1 MKLGCTMYSF
11 NRQAR
16 AGEIGIEAFLDYC
29 GGIGLD
35 GVDLL
40 SYSWTDQ
47 AAEMASVP
55 EWLQRNRLTLAAY
68 AVGNNF
74 VQTEATARAT
84 HLQMVRDGVD
94 TAARLGAPVL
104 RVFGGSRPKAGPG
117 ALSPTNALQLA
128 IDGLGTSAAYAQSK
142 GVVLGIENHGGLPG
156 TAAEVRQVLDAV
168 NSPALR
174 LILDVGNFVGVGD
187 DPVAATRSLAQY
199 VAHVHLKDLGP
210 APTEENTRREN
221 VPLGDGTID
230 LAQIFR
236 ILNDNGYAG
245 YLSIEYEGRADPIE
259 AVRRSAAHVRK
270 LLGDLTP

>member
-1 MKLGCTMYSF
+1 MYSF

-16 AGEIGIEAFLDYC
+16 AGEIGIEGFLDYC
-29 GGIGLD
+29 GELGLD

-40 SYSWTDQ
+40 SYYWTDQ
-47 AAEMASVP
+47 AAEMAKAP

-74 VQTEATARAT
+74 VQAEASARAT
-84 HLQMVRDGVD
+84 QMQMVRDGID

-104 RVFGGSRPKAGPG
+104 RVFGGSRPRAGAMSPAE
-117 ALSPTNALQLA
+117 ALDLA
-128 IDGLGTSAAYAQSK
+128 IDNLGASAAYAQSQ

-156 TAAEVRQVLDAV
+156 TAAEVRQVLEAV

-187 DPVAATRSLAQY
+187 DPVAATRSLAPY
-199 VAHVHLKDLGP
+199 VTHVHLKDLGP
-210 APTEENTRREN
+210 TPTEGNSRREN

-236 ILNDNGYAG
+236 ILKESHYAG
-245 YLSIEYEGRADPIE
+245 YLSIEYEGKADPTE

-270 LLGDLTP
+270 LLGELS